1 MEKNLEELKALL
13 GKGALTKSEKKKVS
27 ELAKEYGIE
36 FECTTCESRWATA
49 ILGILKKA
57 QENSQEKATEILK
70 PQHQGGVFIGGVF
83 VCEQNAKSYIKL
95 IELYAPNILNSWKEA
110 N

>member
-13 GKGALTKSEKKKVS
+13 GKGTLTKSEKKKVS

-36 FECTTCESRWATA
+36 FECTTCESRWVTA

-70 PQHQGGVFIGGVF
+70 PQHQGGVFIGHVF
-83 VCEQNAKSYIKL
+83 VCEHNAREYLGLIKKF
-95 IELYAPNILNSWKEA
+95 APNILNDGNK
-110 N
+110 

>member
-36 FECTTCESRWATA
+36 FECTTCESRWVTA

-70 PQHQGGVFIGGVF
+70 PQHQGGVFIGHVF
-83 VCEQNAKSYIKL
+83 VCEHNAREYLDLIKKF
-95 IELYAPNILNSWKEA
+95 APNILNDVNE
-110 N
+110 